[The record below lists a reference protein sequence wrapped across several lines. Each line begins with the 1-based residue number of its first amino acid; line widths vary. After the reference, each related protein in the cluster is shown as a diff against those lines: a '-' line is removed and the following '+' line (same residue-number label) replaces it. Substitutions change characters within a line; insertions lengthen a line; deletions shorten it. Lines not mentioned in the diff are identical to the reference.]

1 MLLLKFLFRNVF
13 RHKLRTFLTI
23 TGIMIAILSFGLL
36 RTVISAWY
44 AGVEASSSSRLV
56 TRNAI
61 SIIFYLPLSYR
72 EKIRQV
78 SGVKQ
83 VSYGNWFGGIYI
95 EEKNFFPNFI
105 IEPKT
110 YLDLYPEFVLTPEE
124 RDVFFRERKACIAG
138 RKLAAKYGW
147 KLGDTITL
155 RGTIFPGNWE
165 LVLRGIYNGK
175 FKNTDESQL
184 LFRWDYVNET
194 LRKNYPQRAD
204 NVGFYVIGVT
214 NADLASS
221 VAVAIDQNFKN
232 SLGETITETE
242 KAFQM
247 GFVSMSD
254 AIIMAIQLVSFV
266 VIVIILVVVANTMA
280 MTVRE
285 RMGEYAIF
293 KTLGFQR
300 WRIAIMIFGE
310 SLLITLLGCA
320 AGIALTFPVSEAFGN
335 AMGTFFPVFNVAR
348 ETVYLDLLCGLAVGI
363 LAALIP
369 AWRTMNISIAGALR
383 KTV

>member
-1 MLLLKFLFRNVF
+1 MLVLRFLLRNVF

-56 TRNAI
+56 TRNSI
-61 SIIFYLPLSYR
+61 SIIFYLPLSYK

-78 SGVKQ
+78 DGVKQ
-83 VSYGNWFGGIYI
+83 ISYGNWFGGIYI
-95 EEKNFFPNFI
+95 DEKNFIPNFI
-105 IEPKT
+105 VEPKT

-124 RDVFFRERKACIAG
+124 RAAFLRERKACIAG
-138 RKLAAKYGW
+138 RKVAAKYGW
-147 KLGDTITL
+147 KVGDTITL

-165 LVLRGIYNGK
+165 LVLRGIYSGK
-175 FKNTDESQL
+175 FKTTDESQL
-184 LFRWDYVNET
+184 LFRWDYVNES
-194 LRKNYPQRAD
+194 LRKNYPLRAD

-214 NADLASS
+214 HPDLASS
-221 VAVAIDQNFKN
+221 VAVAIDQNFRN
-232 SLGETITETE
+232 SIAETITETE

-285 RMGEYAIF
+285 RMAEYAIF

-300 WRIAIMIFGE
+300 WRIAALIFGE
-310 SLLITLLGCA
+310 SLMLTLLGCA
-320 AGIALTFPVSEAFGN
+320 AGIALTYPVSKAFGA

-348 ETVYLDLLCGLAVGI
+348 ETIYMDIASGLVVGI

-369 AWRTMNISIAGALR
+369 AWRTVNISIAEALR
-383 KTV
+383 KTG